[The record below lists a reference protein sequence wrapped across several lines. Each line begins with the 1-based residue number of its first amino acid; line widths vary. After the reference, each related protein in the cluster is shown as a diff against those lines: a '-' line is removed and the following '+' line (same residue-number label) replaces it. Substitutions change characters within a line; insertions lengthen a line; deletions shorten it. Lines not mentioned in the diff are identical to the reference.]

1 MLLRQFNNRV
11 ALSSCNRLGLFIK
24 RWFEMKMIKVL
35 LVIAAVSVSSLAM
48 AEGGSDRIFD
58 RAHAANKAAMQAYCD
73 ASL

>member
-1 MLLRQFNNRV
+1 
-11 ALSSCNRLGLFIK
+11 
-24 RWFEMKMIKVL
+24 MKMIKVL